1 MNFNSYQSQYCYEM
15 YLIRS
20 TGERK
25 YISTYYLSQLKT
37 NSDFFWALIDH
48 LKTKVILPDR
58 ITLPSDQE
66 GIELVEFLRS

>member
-1 MNFNSYQSQYCYEM
+1 MNFNSYPSQYCYDM

-37 NSDFFWALIDH
+37 NPSFFWALIDH
-48 LKTKVILPDR
+48 LKTKVVLPDR
-58 ITLPSDQE
+58 IILPSDQE
-66 GIELVEFLRS
+66 GVDQVEFLRN